1 MSSAAQAAAK
11 DKVSQAETY
20 LDDYISLRL
29 SVLEKK
35 MELVGDIEDALLLEK
50 GRAELDRHDL
60 QVQRAQHAASS
71 ALLAGDISTSSLSHM
86 GGGAGM
92 F

>member
-1 MSSAAQAAAK
+1 MSSAAQQASMNK
-11 DKVSQAETY
+11 LCQAEGH

-35 MELVGDIEDALLLEK
+35 VELVGDIEDALIVERERL
-50 GRAELDRHDL
+50 ELDRHDL
-60 QVQRAQHAASS
+60 QVQRAQHAASMVTDV
-71 ALLAGDISTSSLSHM
+71 GHI
-86 GGGAGM
+86 GGM